1 MGARVIRHRM
11 RVLARSA
18 LTARRA
24 ALLAALIS
32 VALVAALPAA
42 APASR
47 SCGSF
52 RIPGLLTSVKVR
64 VVRGTTT
71 CREANRV
78 MHSLFARKRSVVFG
92 WRCVGP
98 QTGYSACTKGSAKI
112 TGLF

>member
-1 MGARVIRHRM
+1 M
-11 RVLARSA
+11 RALARFA
-18 LTARRA
+18 VIARA
-24 ALLAALIS
+24 GVL
-32 VALVAALPAA
+32 VALVAVAVVFGAPAES
-42 APASR
+42 PASR

-52 RIPGLLTSVKVR
+52 RIPGLLTSIKVR
-64 VVRGTTT
+64 VQRGSTT

-78 MHSLFARKRSVVFG
+78 MHSLFAHKRTAVFG

>member
-1 MGARVIRHRM
+1 VSAARAFSPFAAVIAIGL
-11 RVLARSA
+11 VLAA
-18 LTARRA
+18 M
-24 ALLAALIS
+24 
-32 VALVAALPAA
+32 PAA

-64 VVRGTTT
+64 VVRGATS

-78 MHSLFARKRSVVFG
+78 MHSLFAHKRTVVLG

-98 QTGYSACTKGSAKI
+98 QTGYSACTKASAKI

>member
-1 MGARVIRHRM
+1 MTFRHIRLAVAAI
-11 RVLARSA
+11 VL
-18 LTARRA
+18 TM
-24 ALLAALIS
+24 ALLPTSAS
-32 VALVAALPAA
+32 
-42 APASR
+42 ASR

-52 RIPGLLTSVKVR
+52 RVSGLLTSVKVR
-64 VVRGTTT
+64 VVRGSTS

-98 QTGYSACTKGSAKI
+98 QTGYSACTKGRAKI

>member
-1 MGARVIRHRM
+1 M
-11 RVLARSA
+11 RVLARSTA
-18 LTARRA
+18 TARGGA
-24 ALLAALIS
+24 VLAS
-32 VALVAALPAA
+32 LVAIAIGIAAMPAT

-47 SCGSF
+47 ACGSF
-52 RIPGLLTSVKVR
+52 RVSGLGTSVKVR
-64 VVRGTTT
+64 VVRGATT

-78 MHSLFARKRSVVFG
+78 MRSLFAHKRSAVFG